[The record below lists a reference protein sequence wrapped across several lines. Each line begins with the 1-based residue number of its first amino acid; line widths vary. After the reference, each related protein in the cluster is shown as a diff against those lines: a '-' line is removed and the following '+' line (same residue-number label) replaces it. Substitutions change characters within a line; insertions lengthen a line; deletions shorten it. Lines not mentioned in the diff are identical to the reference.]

1 MKIAPFFYFGRG
13 GMAEGKQSGPESHWA
28 ETPRRVVA
36 LREKADGVEEQESV
50 AKSLIE
56 KLGQY
61 EELPVV
67 LVDEGDER
75 VEVESE

>member
-1 MKIAPFFYFGRG
+1 
-13 GMAEGKQSGPESHWA
+13 MAE
-28 ETPRRVVA
+28 
-36 LREKADGVEEQESV
+36 EKADGVEEQESV

-56 KLGQY
+56 KVGLH

-67 LVDEGDER
+67 EVGEGDER